1 MSQNDRP
8 VLALFTSH
16 WLSLLGAGLMTT
28 AGILWLFV
36 LPSQLRGHGDN
47 PYVGIILFG
56 ILPAVFATGLVLIP
70 VGLWLARRKVRAGL
84 SEMIDRASSIR
95 RLGFFLGATTV
106 VNVLIGSQLTYT
118 AVHHMESVGFCG
130 TSCHV
135 MKPEYAAYQGSPHSR
150 VMCTD
155 CHVGPGAR
163 GWFES
168 KMAGMRQLVEVA
180 FNTYPRPVPPAV
192 STGRLVPANE
202 TCENCHWP
210 EKFQAMQLRVFP
222 NYADDEANT
231 LSQTVLVVMIGGKGM
246 PGVHGSHFGPG
257 IEISYASKDSSRQEI
272 PWVEYKNTQTG
283 ETKTFLAEGASPV
296 DTAKLERHRMQ
307 CVDCHNRPTHA
318 FDLPERAVN
327 NAMANGDVPVTL
339 PFIRKKGVELLKATY
354 SSQEEAAQKIQ
365 AGLLEFY
372 QKDYP
377 KIAAERRADVD
388 RAAEGLSRVFNR
400 NVFPDLKVNWGTY
413 PNHIGH
419 TDFPGCFRCHDDK
432 HKSAA
437 GKTITQ
443 DCSACHQLAAMD
455 EKNPEVLKTLGV
467 NERLDAL
474 QKK

>member
-28 AGILWLFV
+28 AGILWLFI

-47 PYVGIILFG
+47 PYVGIIMFG
-56 ILPAVFATGLVLIP
+56 ILPVVFAFGLVLIP
-70 VGLWLARRKVRAGL
+70 IGLWLSRRRVRAGL
-84 SEMIDRASSIR
+84 AQMIDRASSIR
-95 RLGFFLGATTV
+95 RLGFFLAATTV
-106 VNVLIGSQLTYT
+106 LNVLIGSQLTYS

-135 MKPEYAAYQGSPHSR
+135 MKPEYSAYQGSPHSK
-150 VMCTD
+150 VTCTQ

-180 FNTYPRPVPPAV
+180 FDTYPRPVPPAV

-222 NYADDEANT
+222 NYAEDEANT

-257 IEISYASKDSSRQEI
+257 IEITYASKDAGRQEI
-272 PWVEYKNTQTG
+272 PWVEYKNTRTG
-283 ETKTFLAEGASPV
+283 ETKSFTAEGATPADV
-296 DTAKLERHRMQ
+296 AKLERHRMQ

-318 FDLPERAVN
+318 FDLPERGVN
-327 NAMANGDVPVTL
+327 NAMANGDIPVTL
-339 PFIRKKGVELLKATY
+339 PFIRKKGVELLKANY
-354 SSQEEAAQKIQ
+354 SSHEDAAKKIQ

-388 RAAEGLSRVFNR
+388 RAAEGLSRIFNR

-432 HKSAA
+432 HKSTA

-455 EKNPEVLKTLGV
+455 EKNPDVLKTLGV